1 LFKFIGRLHGGF
13 FGFFQRNLQE
23 WLPGFLAR
31 LVFAGVLFMYFFNSA
46 KTKVGEGLEGLF
58 TLQDGA
64 FAQILPTLMEKH
76 SYDVSA
82 IPFIPYH
89 LIVYA
94 GTYAEFILP
103 VLIVLGLFT
112 RIAAVG
118 MIGFVI
124 VQSIVDITAHHADA
138 ETIGAWFDGITAS
151 AILDQRALWMFIFVY
166 LFIYGAGKISLDYL
180 FAGRRAN
187 RM

>member
-103 VLIVLGLFT
+103 VLIVPILPLTMQMLRLSVPGLMVLPLLPFLIRERSGCLSLCICLST
-112 RIAAVG
+112 VPVRFHWITCLPAD
-118 MIGFVI
+118 
-124 VQSIVDITAHHADA
+124 VQT
-138 ETIGAWFDGITAS
+138 GCK
-151 AILDQRALWMFIFVY
+151 Y
-166 LFIYGAGKISLDYL
+166 
-180 FAGRRAN
+180 
-187 RM
+187 

>member
-1 LFKFIGRLHGGF
+1 LFNFIGRLHGGF

-23 WLPGFLAR
+23 WLPGLLAR

-46 KTKVGEGLEGLF
+46 KTKVGEGLEGFL
-58 TLQDGA
+58 TLEDGA
-64 FAQILPTLMEKH
+64 FAQILPALMERH

-112 RIAAVG
+112 RLAAVG

-124 VQSIVDITAHHADA
+124 VQSIVDITGHHADA
-138 ETIGAWFDGITAS
+138 ETIGAWFDGITS
-151 AILDQRALWMFIFVY
+151 KL
-166 LFIYGAGKISLDYL
+166 SLDHL
-180 FAGRRAN
+180 FAGRR
-187 RM
+187 

>member
-1 LFKFIGRLHGGF
+1 MSNFIGRLHGGF

-46 KTKVGEGLEGLF
+46 KTKVGEGLEGVF

-64 FAQILPTLMEKH
+64 FAQVLPGLMEKH

-118 MIGFVI
+118 MIVFVI
-124 VQSIVDITAHHADA
+124 VQSIVDITGHHADS
-138 ETIGAWFDGITAS
+138 ETIGAWFDGITNS
-151 AILDQRALWMFIFVY
+151 AILDQRALWLFLLVY
-166 LFIYGAGKISLDYL
+166 LFIYGAGKLSLDHL
-180 FAGRRAN
+180 FVGRR
-187 RM
+187 

>member
-1 LFKFIGRLHGGF
+1 MFNFIGRLHGGF

-46 KTKVGEGLEGLF
+46 KTKVGEGLEGFL
-58 TLQDGA
+58 TLEDGA
-64 FAQILPTLMEKH
+64 FAQILPALMEKH

-118 MIGFVI
+118 MIAFVI
-124 VQSIVDITAHHADA
+124 VQSIVDITGHHADA
-138 ETIGAWFDGITAS
+138 ETIGAWFDGITNS
-151 AILDQRALWMFIFVY
+151 AILDQRALWVFLLVY
-166 LFIYGAGKISLDYL
+166 LFIYGAGKLSLDHL
-180 FAGRRAN
+180 FAGRR
-187 RM
+187 

>member
-1 LFKFIGRLHGGF
+1 MSNFIGRLHSGF

-31 LVFAGVLFMYFFNSA
+31 LVFAGVLFVYYFNSA
-46 KTKVGEGLEGLF
+46 KTKVGEGLEGFFKLE
-58 TLQDGA
+58 DGA
-64 FAQILPTLMEKH
+64 FAQILPGLMEKH

-82 IPFIPYH
+82 IPFLPYH

-118 MIGFVI
+118 MIGFII

-138 ETIGAWFDGITAS
+138 ETIGAWFDGITNS
-151 AILDQRALWMFIFVY
+151 AILDQRALWLFLLVY
-166 LFIYGAGKISLDYL
+166 LFIYGAGKISLDHL
-180 FAGRRAN
+180 FVGRR
-187 RM
+187 